1 MRKAGFIL
9 LVVSLLVM
17 VSCSERPGN
26 VLSKNEMID
35 VLYDLQLA
43 QAMHDDYNIEL
54 AKTKEGKEAIMNSVL
69 LKYNLSRADLD
80 SSIVWYSD
88 NLSDYKAINDSVTAK
103 LRKQV
108 DILRVE
114 DNILRGINVDNNN
127 TLPFYFYLD
136 RSNTRKTFSLRESDM
151 ADKGG
156 LKNFKLSFKV
166 IGLNGVDRNIETGVY
181 FVYKD
186 TTIVDKMT
194 LKQDSSYVVVKPDM
208 PDSLLTQ
215 IQGFFRLPR
224 ISTLMPMKVYD
235 VSYAQDSLGLD
246 IDANE
251 LNESDELK
259 MLKVD
264 EKELKSAK

>member
-1 MRKAGFIL
+1 MRKVGFIL

-17 VSCSERPGN
+17 LSCSERPGN

-54 AKTKEGKEAIMNSVL
+54 AKTEAGKEAIMNSVL

-88 NLSDYKAINDSVTAK
+88 NLSEYKVINDSVTARFRTK
-103 LRKQV
+103 LDV
-108 DILRVE
+108 LRAE
-114 DNILRGINVDNNN
+114 DNILRGINVDDNNI
-127 TLPFYFYLD
+127 LPFHFYLD
-136 RSNTRKTFSLRESDM
+136 RSNTRKIFSLRESDM

-156 LKNFKLSFKV
+156 LKSFKLSFKV
-166 IGLNGVDRNIETGVY
+166 LGLNGIDRNIETGVY

-194 LKQDSSYVVVKPDM
+194 LIKDSSYVVVKPDM

-224 ISTLMPMKVYD
+224 IRTLMPMKVYD
-235 VSYAQDSLGLD
+235 VSYVQDSLSLE
-246 IDANE
+246 ANE
-251 LNESDELK
+251 LDKSNELK
-259 MLKVD
+259 ILEVD
-264 EKELKSAK
+264 EKELKSAE

>member
-1 MRKAGFIL
+1 MRKAGLIL

-88 NLSDYKAINDSVTAK
+88 NLSEYKAINDSVTAK

-108 DILRVE
+108 DILREE
-114 DNILRGINVDNNN
+114 DNILRGINTDNTN

-136 RSNTRKTFSLRESDM
+136 RSNTRKIFSFRESDM
-151 ADKGG
+151 SDKGG
-156 LKNFKLSFKV
+156 LKNFRLSFKV
-166 IGLNGVDRNIETGVY
+166 IGLNGIDRNIETGVY

-186 TTIVDKMT
+186 TTIVNKLT
-194 LKQDSSYVVVKPDM
+194 LTADSSYVVVKPDI

-235 VSYAQDSLGLD
+235 VSYARDSLSLEADIVDSEGLQ
-246 IDANE
+246 
-251 LNESDELK
+251 
-259 MLKVD
+259 MLKAD